1 MYGSYEMVHEIYRN
15 VGGWYVELLIQL
27 WYNYVS
33 VELNIVDD
41 FIFFFIAIDITLYMI
56 LSQR

>member
-41 FIFFFIAIDITLYMI
+41 FIFFIAIDITLYLI

>member
-41 FIFFFIAIDITLYMI
+41 FIFFIAIDITLYMI

>member
-27 WYNYVS
+27 WYDYVS

-41 FIFFFIAIDITLYMI
+41 FIFFIAIDITLYMI